1 MSKPDQD
8 PPRERYAFPT
18 FPILTTE
25 RLILREV
32 VAEDAADLL
41 IFRGDPEVQ
50 RYDEDAELIT
60 DSAAA
65 TRLVEEMA
73 AWYRSGEAISWG
85 VTRRGEGRVIGLFAL
100 YFWERRYYA
109 GSIGYDLAK
118 AYWRQGIATEAGR
131 AVVAFGINTLHLHRI
146 NADARMENTA
156 SIRLL
161 TRLGFKHEGVRR
173 ECVLDPDGSWQNWGI
188 FGILESEYL
197 VQFRD
202 GP

>member
-1 MSKPDQD
+1 MSKPNQD
-8 PPRERYAFPT
+8 PREERYAFPN

-32 VAEDAADLL
+32 VVDDAADLVTL
-41 IFRGDPEVQ
+41 RGDPEVQ
-50 RYDEDAELIT
+50 RYDEDAELIA
-60 DSAAA
+60 DVAAA
-65 TRLVEEMA
+65 ARLIEEMA
-73 AWYRSGEAISWG
+73 AWYQSGEAITWG
-85 VTRRGEGRVIGLFAL
+85 VTLRGEGRVIGLFAL

-118 AYWRQGIATEAGR
+118 AYWRQGIATEAGC
-131 AVVAFGINTLHLHRI
+131 AVVACGFNTLHLHRI

-188 FGILESEYL
+188 FGILESEYP
-197 VQFRD
+197 VQLRD